1 MLAHLKSKNCLKAFN
16 ISNDYIKLNTST
28 LFHFLHFRASLL
40 LSLSL
45 LLKYLVME
53 NHHLHNFHF
62 LRTLK
67 SQPVKKT
74 DGGEFRHPDIP
85 CFQVIRAFDIKVYH
99 FISAF
104 EIASFWHNILGWN
117 RRSGNELQ
125 FFLPIW
131 FDNQRKT
138 LIRESLKKS
147 SSDTLG
153 TVEPLI
159 TFCQSVKLGTTT
171 WNQGDNL

>member
-1 MLAHLKSKNCLKAFN
+1 MVTFKHKHALS
-16 ISNDYIKLNTST
+16 
-28 LFHFLHFRASLL
+28 LFASLL
-40 LSLSL
+40 HHFYYHFHFYSNSFRSFRKSSFAQLSLSQNTE
-45 LLKYLVME
+45 VSAGEE
-53 NHHLHNFHF
+53 NWWWW
-62 LRTLK
+62 
-67 SQPVKKT
+67 
-74 DGGEFRHPDIP
+74 IP
-85 CFQVIRAFDIKVYH
+85 PPWYSVLSGDSSFWYKVSH
-99 FISAF
+99 CISAF

-117 RRSGNELQ
+117 WRGGNELQ
-125 FFLPIW
+125 FFSLPIW

-147 SSDTLG
+147 SSYALG